1 MEATA
6 TATVSGGPTL
16 NSVQLHLL
24 KVFSFT
30 KSEEGLKELQ
40 SVLFDYYRN
49 KLKVQT
55 DEFWKKNNLDSSQ
68 MEKIMYGHNRITA
81 K

>member
-1 MEATA
+1 MEATME
-6 TATVSGGPTL
+6 ATVANEPL

-24 KVFSFT
+24 KIFSFA
-30 KSEEGLKELQ
+30 KSEEGLQELQ

-49 KLKVQT
+49 KLVVQT
-55 DEFWKKNNLDSSQ
+55 NEFWKKNNLDSSK
-68 MEKIMYGHNRITA
+68 MEAIMYGHNRISS

>member
-1 MEATA
+1 MEATME
-6 TATVSGGPTL
+6 ATVANEPL

-24 KVFSFT
+24 KIFSFT
-30 KSEEGLKELQ
+30 KSEEGLQELQ

-55 DEFWKKNNLDSSQ
+55 NEFWEKNNLDNSK
-68 MEKIMYGHNRITA
+68 MEAIMYGHNRISS

>member
-1 MEATA
+1 MEATVLN
-6 TATVSGGPTL
+6 TPL
-16 NSVQLHLL
+16 NSIQLHLL
-24 KVFSFT
+24 KMFSFS
-30 KSEEGLKELQ
+30 KSDEGLIELQ

-55 DEFWKKNNLDSSQ
+55 KEFWDNNHLDNAK
-68 MEKIMYGHNRITA
+68 MEEIMYGHNRISG

>member
-1 MEATA
+1 MEATSVNA
-6 TATVSGGPTL
+6 PL

-24 KVFSFT
+24 KIFSFA
-30 KSEEGLKELQ
+30 KSEEGLKDLQ

-49 KLKVQT
+49 KLKAQT
-55 DEFWKKNNLDSSQ
+55 NEFWEKNHLDNSK
-68 MEKIMYGHNRITA
+68 MKEIMYGHNRISS

>member
-1 MEATA
+1 MEATMEV
-6 TATVSGGPTL
+6 TVANEPL

-24 KVFSFT
+24 KIFSFA
-30 KSEEGLKELQ
+30 KSEEGLQELQ

-55 DEFWKKNNLDSSQ
+55 NEFWKNNNLDNSK
-68 MEKIMYGHNRITA
+68 MEAIMYGHNRISS

>member
-1 MEATA
+1 MET
-6 TATVSGGPTL
+6 TVSNTPL
-16 NSVQLHLL
+16 NSIQLHLL
-24 KVFSFT
+24 KLFSFY
-30 KSEEGLKELQ
+30 KSDEGLKELQ

-55 DEFWKKNNLDSSQ
+55 DEFWEKNHLDNAK
-68 MEKIMYGHNRITA
+68 MEEIMYGHNRISG

>member
-1 MEATA
+1 MEATME
-6 TATVSGGPTL
+6 ATVANEPL

-24 KVFSFT
+24 KVFSFA
-30 KSEEGLKELQ
+30 KSEEGLQELQ

-55 DEFWKKNNLDSSQ
+55 NDFWEKNNLDNSK
-68 MEKIMYGHNRITA
+68 MKEIMYGHNRISS

>member
-1 MEATA
+1 MEAVMEATIA
-6 TATVSGGPTL
+6 NAPL

-24 KVFSFT
+24 KIFSFT

-40 SVLFDYYRN
+40 AVLFDYYRN

-55 DEFWKKNNLDSSQ
+55 NEFWEKNNLDNSKI
-68 MEKIMYGHNRITA
+68 EEIMYGHNRISS